1 MNLMDER
8 RDVPL
13 GERLLIA
20 TRRKI
25 AVMAPRCAE
34 GDVKINTGERAH
46 KYASIA
52 RSKSA
57 SLAVID
63 SAEGPLLSSK
73 RSADEVRNRVI
84 KARLEV
90 LTEPKNGKS
99 HGNSMTKQASTAGLR
114 DVVAA
119 PSSICFIDGEKGI
132 LSYAGYNIHELA
144 EQSTF
149 EEVTFLLWNGR
160 LPRQNELD
168 ALKRDL
174 AANRSIAAETLEMI
188 RRFPRDAVPMNVL
201 RTAVSALALYDAEE
215 ADTSLEASRR
225 KALRLTAQL
234 PTVVAAMDR
243 IRKGL
248 EPIAPRKDLTLA
260 ANFLYMLNDR
270 EPMDV
275 EAHAFD
281 IALILHA
288 DHEFNASTFA
298 ARVTAGTLA
307 DIYAAITSAIGAL
320 SGPLHGGANEQVIK
334 MLLEVGSLDNAD
346 RYVADKFASGAK
358 IMGIGHAVYRT
369 EDPRAT
375 HLRRMSEEIGKRQG
389 DTRWFDISRRIEE
402 LTIGEME
409 KRGKKLRANVDFYSA
424 SVYYMLGIATDLY
437 TPIFAVSRISGW
449 TAHVLEQL
457 SNNKLIRP
465 RAEYTG
471 ESNLSYVPIDQR
483 K

>member
-1 MNLMDER
+1 
-8 RDVPL
+8 
-13 GERLLIA
+13 
-20 TRRKI
+20 
-25 AVMAPRCAE
+25 
-34 GDVKINTGERAH
+34 
-46 KYASIA
+46 
-52 RSKSA
+52 
-57 SLAVID
+57 
-63 SAEGPLLSSK
+63 
-73 RSADEVRNRVI
+73 
-84 KARLEV
+84 
-90 LTEPKNGKS
+90 
-99 HGNSMTKQASTAGLR
+99 MTTQASTAGLR

-132 LSYAGYNIHELA
+132 LSYGGYNIHDLA
-144 EQSTF
+144 EQSSF

-160 LPRQNELD
+160 LPRRNELD

-174 AANRSIAAETLEMI
+174 TENRRVASEALDMLS
-188 RRFPRDAVPMNVL
+188 RFPAGAGPMNTL
-201 RTAVSALALYDAEE
+201 RTAVSALAIYDPEE
-215 ADTSLEASRR
+215 TDTSLEASHR

-234 PTVVAAMDR
+234 PTVVAAMNR

-248 EPIAPRKDLTLA
+248 EPIAPRQDLTHA
-260 ANFLYMLNDR
+260 ANFLYMLNGR

-275 EAHAFD
+275 EARAFD

-320 SGPLHGGANEQVIK
+320 SGPLHGGANEQVIR
-334 MLLEVGSLDNAD
+334 MLLEVGSLANVD
-346 RYVADKFASGAK
+346 RYLADKFASGSK
-358 IMGIGHAVYRT
+358 VMGIGHAVYRT

-402 LTIGEME
+402 LTIAEME

-424 SVYYMLGIATDLY
+424 SVYYMLGIQTDLY

-471 ESNLSYVPIDQR
+471 ELGLSYIPIDQR